1 MSMESGD
8 RQKTVYDVL
17 NENGLP
23 MGLFPKGI
31 ERFGVDEE
39 GNFHVFLEKV
49 CTAKFENEVRY
60 ETNVTG
66 TISYGQITSLKG
78 ISSQELFLW
87 FPVKMIR
94 VDIPNS
100 GIIYFDVG
108 VIYKQFSFSLFEIPP
123 ECEDAVVSD
132 RDVHDDKKIAEILS
146 KVFRFLP
153 SSLTRTHTTL
163 LFFFGG
169 AIFVTE
175 KLGIFIDFFSI
186 AILVISE
193 HIRLFFSLKQIL

>member
-1 MSMESGD
+1 MPPFFPLPFVLFVSLSFSLARPMSMESGD

-146 KVFRFLP
+146 KVQAINFGQLR
-153 SSLTRTHTTL
+153 SSVVDTSMK
-163 LFFFGG
+163 
-169 AIFVTE
+169 AI
-175 KLGIFIDFFSI
+175 
-186 AILVISE
+186 
-193 HIRLFFSLKQIL
+193 Q